1 MMRAQWLA
9 GLACASAALHAQPAP
24 ITIGGVSSRPGER
37 VSITVPVARGVDSGT
52 TIPISVLQ
60 GRRPGPTLAL
70 IAGTHGMEVAP
81 VVALQRVRSLV
92 DPAQMAGTLILVHV
106 ANMPSFMHR
115 TVYRSPWDQKNLNR
129 VYPGATDGTV
139 SQRIAHAITTQV
151 IDRSDYLIDMHAGD
165 GNEAL
170 RPYAYWSRLR
180 LDARVDSLSGEMA
193 RAWGAD
199 HVVIQDERPT
209 DLRATLY
216 TQNTAQ
222 VRGKPSI
229 TTETGF
235 LGLPEESMVQRNVD
249 GALRVMRWLGMLPG
263 AAERQAQ
270 VTYLDESVVLTSPG
284 TGTWH
289 AAVQMRETVAKDQL
303 IGRLTNFFGETI
315 AEVRAPW
322 AGEVLYVIGNP
333 AMAQGEPVAMLGRST
348 GASR

>member
-1 MMRAQWLA
+1 MTRAFALCILA
-9 GLACASAALHAQPAP
+9 VSPLLAQPRP

-37 VSITVPVARGVDSGT
+37 VSVTLAVPAGVDSGT
-52 TIPISVLQ
+52 TIPMSIIQ
-60 GRRPGPTLAL
+60 GRRAGPTLAL

-81 VVALQRVRSLV
+81 IVALQRVRAQV

-115 TVYRSPWDQKNLNR
+115 TVYRGPWDQKNLNR
-129 VYPGATDGTV
+129 VYPGSPTGTV
-139 SQRIAHAITTQV
+139 SQRIAHLISTQV
-151 IDRSDYLIDMHAGD
+151 IDASDYLIDMHSGD

-209 DLRATLY
+209 DLKATLY

-222 VRGKPSI
+222 VRGKPSL
-229 TTETGF
+229 TTETGW
-235 LGLPEESMVQRNVD
+235 LGVPDETMVQRNVD
-249 GALRVMRWLGMLPG
+249 GALRVMRWLGMISGPVQRET
-263 AAERQAQ
+263 A
-270 VTYLDESVVLTSPG
+270 VTYLSESVVLTSPG

-303 IGRLTNFFGETI
+303 IGRLTNYFGETI

-333 AMAQGEPVAMLGRST
+333 AMATGEPVAMLGRTS
-348 GASR
+348 GAR